1 MSSLVKDKRKSSL
14 PLVDIVSHCYAA
26 ELPQYAAM
34 LVYQASS
41 LVLHKPSCCKIRLSV
56 CIWDDADE
64 GLFDP
69 ITRKVV
75 GQVKSWME
83 YRVRIACRIIHM
95 TREEIGRR
103 CIGRNRACL
112 SAYADFVWFADID
125 QVFRDGILDRLVEMP
140 WPDGASMI
148 YPREIMIHRDWVT
161 GDERTSSVDL
171 DNPQPIDIDPTE
183 FVAKPYR
190 KAIGGVQIVRG
201 NFAREHGYLNRDA
214 KWLRPTKKPF
224 GDFRDDVAY
233 RRYCLKQGP
242 IVAVDL
248 PGLYRLR
255 HTKTTYQ
262 KDKK

>member
-1 MSSLVKDKRKSSL
+1 MSSLVEDKRKPSL

-34 LVYQASS
+34 LIYQASS
-41 LVLHKPSCCKIRLSV
+41 LVLHKPNRCRVRLSV
-56 CIWDDADE
+56 CVWDERETDE
-64 GLFDP
+64 KLFDP
-69 ITRKVV
+69 IAEKAVE
-75 GQVKSWME
+75 QVKEMIWMS
-83 YRVRIACRIIHM
+83 CRIIRM

-112 SAYADFVWFADID
+112 SAYADFVWFADVD
-125 QVFRDGILDRLVEMP
+125 QIFRDGILDRLVGMP

-161 GDERTSSVDL
+161 GDERTSAVDL
-171 DNPQPIDIDPTE
+171 DNPQLIDIDPTE
-183 FVAKPYR
+183 YVTKPYR

-214 KWLRPTKKPF
+214 KWLRPTEKPF

-255 HTKTTYQ
+255 HVKSTYQ